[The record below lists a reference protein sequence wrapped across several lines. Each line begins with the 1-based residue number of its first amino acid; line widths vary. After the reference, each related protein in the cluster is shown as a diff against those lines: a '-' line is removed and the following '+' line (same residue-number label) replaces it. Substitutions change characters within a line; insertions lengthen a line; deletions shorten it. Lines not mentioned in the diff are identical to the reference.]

1 MKDEKIKELTNL
13 LINIIKKST
22 EIYYHKNFFERT
34 DKHKFE
40 DDDVTNLDIQTQEF
54 IVTECKKIIPGLSI
68 IGEEGKEINNSPY
81 ELIIDPIDGT
91 VNFKNRI
98 SMHGTQ
104 ICLTYSKEPMI
115 SVLYLPEFKDIY
127 YANKFGAF
135 KNEDEIKVKSMANL
149 KEVVISMGDFSKK
162 NIEIW
167 QKHFLILTNNVK
179 RIRMFGGSC
188 FDSCMLAGG
197 NTMGYIVYTENLWD
211 LMPGR
216 YLMKMAGGVEYYNK
230 EKHFYIYGSKNVVEL
245 LKNCLGLN

>member
-1 MKDEKIKELTNL
+1 
-13 LINIIKKST
+13 
-22 EIYYHKNFFERT
+22 
-34 DKHKFE
+34 
-40 DDDVTNLDIQTQEF
+40 
-54 IVTECKKIIPGLSI
+54 
-68 IGEEGKEINNSPY
+68 
-81 ELIIDPIDGT
+81 
-91 VNFKNRI
+91 
-98 SMHGTQ
+98 MHGTQ
-104 ICLTYSKEPMI
+104 ICLTYNKEPAI

-135 KNEDEIKVKSMANL
+135 KNGDEIKVKSMVNL
-149 KEVVISMGDFSKK
+149 KEVIISMGDFSKK

-179 RIRMFGGSC
+179 RIRMFGSSC

-216 YLMKMAGGVEYYNK
+216 YLMQMAGGVEYYNK